1 MPVLYHFWSSPES
14 QRVRLALACK
24 GIDYEDHP
32 LRYDDDETF
41 FALGTQ
47 RGVPILRL
55 DDGTML
61 TDSITIL
68 HQLDTLFPDTPPLVT
83 NRINDAAWDALLAW
97 RKKSDAILRRLY
109 APLKPAYRDIG
120 AEAHTLQAYKL
131 EVMHHFGMSVE
142 ELANDRYTGYAQLE
156 RMTQLQALSQHLSR
170 QRFYLEEI
178 SIADMLLTADLY
190 PLQLLDGVSFP
201 LDLMYYF
208 THVEQH
214 SHIRLDE
221 GLISPP

>member
-1 MPVLYHFWSSPES
+1 MPALYHFWSSTES
-14 QRVRLALACK
+14 QRLRLALACK

-47 RGVPILRL
+47 RSVPILQL
-55 DDGTML
+55 DDGTVL
-61 TDSITIL
+61 TDSIAIL
-68 HQLDTLFPDTPPLVT
+68 HRLDILFPDTPPLVT
-83 NRINDAAWDALLAW
+83 DRIDDAAWDALLTW
-97 RKKSDAILRRLY
+97 REKNDAILRRLY
-109 APLKPAYRDIG
+109 APIKPAYRDIG
-120 AEAHTLQAYKL
+120 AEEHTLQAYKQ
-131 EVMHHFGMSVE
+131 EVRHHFGMSVE

-156 RMTQLQALSQHLSR
+156 RMTQLQALSQHLA
-170 QRFYLEEI
+170 QQHFYMAEI

-208 THVEQH
+208 THVEQY
-214 SHIRLDE
+214 SQIRLAE